1 MLLLTS
7 LAFARGGYETN
18 HPEVEWHTLET
29 EHFYFH
35 WPESGLPEDDPH
47 WFTAE
52 WTASALAD
60 IAETSYPLI
69 CAQFDHFLVEKTHVV
84 VYDQDTGWQG
94 NGFAIAE
101 MDWTG
106 FAAEWGPLFR
116 ERGRMEFLSD
126 VFVHEFAHIV
136 SLKAY
141 LPWSEGTTWLEI
153 GGLSE
158 DEEWVRRWGYK
169 PEPGIN
175 VDLGAS
181 FLMSAHTPFWWAE
194 GGAEYWSHQA
204 GYNFWGTSRDA
215 YLRMTVLE
223 DRVLD
228 HDEWTT
234 RIDKEGMDGER
245 GYNQGYS
252 FGLYLR
258 DRFGVDTYGRMAAIN
273 AERWRWSWDTVV
285 EEATGVESEQLHADW
300 KLWLEGKYA
309 EQKATIEAR
318 APIVE
323 GEELSVTQPIWLT
336 PEWEDLDKGE
346 REVELDGDSAWVDM
360 PIWSADGQY
369 LAWFGNGLEIVKGEP
384 GQWGALGGVYVDEED
399 SKAVDAYDRRHTS
412 DYWVRNSP
420 VAFSGDRLVAVGSE
434 DWAPEWRRNQ
444 GFTFNAD
451 GYTWNQLLVG
461 TLSEDPKKGLEVE
474 WTPVPNT
481 LRATEATWSPDGEWL
496 YFARYHDG
504 SQDLWRIKPDGTEG
518 EKLTDFGDGTQFQG
532 LSFTPD
538 GRGLVTG
545 IYRNY
550 QQDIVIY
557 EVETGEFWRVTDTEA
572 DETDPK
578 VGPDGRI
585 WFTSDLDGVYNVYS
599 LDLETRVVERQT
611 NVYGGAYGASVAPSG
626 DLAYTAITGHGF
638 KVKLVKHADLL
649 GLPWDYPGL
658 CGIDFDACQDDKAW
672 MEFRPDLPDASA
684 LSVDYK
690 ARKAQFPVTGW
701 PIARL
706 SDKNVEVGAGFA
718 FGDYSEAHY
727 IDGQLTV
734 GKDNWIAVS
743 YWNNT
748 FWPSLMVGFSR
759 YSYKGT
765 YGYGIDQ
772 DELPETNDI
781 YVVDVKFEQLSDD
794 VYASASYLPSD
805 SIWISVGG
813 DMSRYSFRDNGD
825 GDTWVPYVVSSG
837 VGFYAEWSPQAVGYG
852 WGDDWINP
860 RGGRRVYVDYQHRW
874 SNLVDKDIA
883 GFVYDDG
890 DGLESYAYNRVQL
903 SYSEFLPVGWFG
915 LTDHHTLQLDFEGGY
930 IDRNVMGW
938 DEFVAGG
945 RHPYHWGSG
954 TIGNNVQFAGFEGWS
969 LTGETMLIAN
979 ASYRFPL
986 LRDMNL
992 KTGPVYTDTVYM
1004 QVYGSIGNLWSY
1016 RVEGPTHVEGY
1027 SVVPD
1032 GEGQV
1037 RREVPFQDYAAK
1049 NSAPGS
1055 NNYYL
1060 SDVGVEFRVRQFIWN
1075 DWDWDS
1081 FVRLA
1086 YGMQPTGGY
1095 GDVNA
1100 DLIQS
1105 SVARDA
1111 ASELSTEVEDS
1122 TVRVYVGLGTGW

>member
-1 MLLLTS
+1 
-7 LAFARGGYETN
+7 
-18 HPEVEWHTLET
+18 
-29 EHFYFH
+29 
-35 WPESGLPEDDPH
+35 
-47 WFTAE
+47 
-52 WTASALAD
+52 
-60 IAETSYPLI
+60 
-69 CAQFDHFLVEKTHVV
+69 
-84 VYDQDTGWQG
+84 
-94 NGFAIAE
+94 
-101 MDWTG
+101 
-106 FAAEWGPLFR
+106 
-116 ERGRMEFLSD
+116 
-126 VFVHEFAHIV
+126 
-136 SLKAY
+136 
-141 LPWSEGTTWLEI
+141 
-153 GGLSE
+153 
-158 DEEWVRRWGYK
+158 
-169 PEPGIN
+169 
-175 VDLGAS
+175 
-181 FLMSAHTPFWWAE
+181 
-194 GGAEYWSHQA
+194 
-204 GYNFWGTSRDA
+204 
-215 YLRMTVLE
+215 
-223 DRVLD
+223 
-228 HDEWTT
+228 
-234 RIDKEGMDGER
+234 
-245 GYNQGYS
+245 
-252 FGLYLR
+252 
-258 DRFGVDTYGRMAAIN
+258 
-273 AERWRWSWDTVV
+273 
-285 EEATGVESEQLHADW
+285 
-300 KLWLEGKYA
+300 
-309 EQKATIEAR
+309 
-318 APIVE
+318 
-323 GEELSVTQPIWLT
+323 
-336 PEWEDLDKGE
+336 
-346 REVELDGDSAWVDM
+346 
-360 PIWSADGQY
+360 
-369 LAWFGNGLEIVKGEP
+369 
-384 GQWGALGGVYVDEED
+384 
-399 SKAVDAYDRRHTS
+399 
-412 DYWVRNSP
+412 
-420 VAFSGDRLVAVGSE
+420 
-434 DWAPEWRRNQ
+434 
-444 GFTFNAD
+444 
-451 GYTWNQLLVG
+451 
-461 TLSEDPKKGLEVE
+461 
-474 WTPVPNT
+474 
-481 LRATEATWSPDGEWL
+481 
-496 YFARYHDG
+496 
-504 SQDLWRIKPDGTEG
+504 
-518 EKLTDFGDGTQFQG
+518 
-532 LSFTPD
+532 
-538 GRGLVTG
+538 
-545 IYRNY
+545 
-550 QQDIVIY
+550 
-557 EVETGEFWRVTDTEA
+557 
-572 DETDPK
+572 
-578 VGPDGRI
+578 
-585 WFTSDLDGVYNVYS
+585 
-599 LDLETRVVERQT
+599 
-611 NVYGGAYGASVAPSG
+611 
-626 DLAYTAITGHGF
+626 
-638 KVKLVKHADLL
+638 
-649 GLPWDYPGL
+649 
-658 CGIDFDACQDDKAW
+658 
-672 MEFRPDLPDASA
+672 
-684 LSVDYK
+684 
-690 ARKAQFPVTGW
+690 
-701 PIARL
+701 
-706 SDKNVEVGAGFA
+706 
-718 FGDYSEAHY
+718 
-727 IDGQLTV
+727 
-734 GKDNWIAVS
+734 
-743 YWNNT
+743 
-748 FWPSLMVGFSR
+748 MVGFSR

>member
-1 MLLLTS
+1 MLFHALLST
-7 LAFARGGYETN
+7 AFARGGYDDN
-18 HPEVEWHTLET
+18 HTDVEWNTLET

-35 WPESGLPEDDPH
+35 WPESSLPEDDPH
-47 WFTAE
+47 WFTTE
-52 WTASALAD
+52 WTAGALAD

-69 CAQFDHFLVEKTHVV
+69 CAQFDHFLEEKVHVV
-84 VYDQDTGWQG
+84 VYDQDVGWQG

-141 LPWSEGTTWLEI
+141 LPWSEGTTFMEI

-158 DEEWVRRWGYK
+158 DEEWFRRWGYK
-169 PEPGIN
+169 GDTGVN
-175 VDLGAS
+175 VDLGATW
-181 FLMSAHTPFWWAE
+181 LMSAHTPFWWAE

-215 YLRMTVLE
+215 YLRMSVLE

-258 DRFGVDTYGRMAAIN
+258 DRFGPETYARMASIN
-273 AERWRWSWDTVV
+273 AERWRWDWDDVV
-285 EEATGVESEQLHADW
+285 ELATGVDSLTLHGDW
-300 KLWLEGKYA
+300 VTWLEEKYG
-309 EQKATIEAR
+309 EQAAIIESR
-318 APIVE
+318 GPIVA
-323 GEELSVTQPIWLT
+323 GEELSYEKPIWLT
-336 PEWEDLDKGE
+336 DEWKDLDKKE
-346 REVELDGDSAWVDM
+346 REVELDGQTAWMDM
-360 PIWSADGQY
+360 PVWSGDGKY
-369 LAWFGNGLEIVKGEP
+369 MAWFGNGLEVVQNP
-384 GQWGALGGVYVDEED
+384 SWGALGGEYLDEDDDE
-399 SKAVDAYDRRHTS
+399 AVEAAEMNHAA
-412 DYWVRNSP
+412 DYWVRSSP
-420 VAFSGDRLVAVGSE
+420 VAFSGDRMVAVAGE

-444 GFTFNAD
+444 GFTFNGD
-451 GYTWNQLLVG
+451 GYNWNQLLVAD
-461 TLSEDPKKGLEVE
+461 LVQDPKKGLQLE
-474 WTPVPNT
+474 WTEVPNT
-481 LRATEATWSPDGEWL
+481 LRATEATWSPDGTWL
-496 YFARYHDG
+496 YFVRYHDG
-504 SQDLWRIKPDGTEG
+504 SQDLWRIRPDGTEG
-518 EKLTDFGDGTQFQG
+518 EKLTDFNDGTQFQG
-532 LSFTPD
+532 LSFTAD

-545 IYRNY
+545 MYRQY
-550 QQDIVIY
+550 QQDIFIF
-557 EVETGEFWRVTDTEA
+557 EVETREFWRVTDTTA

-578 VGPDGRI
+578 VAPDGRI
-585 WFTSDLDGVYNVYS
+585 WFTSDVDGVYNVYA
-599 LDLETRVVERQT
+599 LDLETRDVMRQT
-611 NVYGGAYGASVAPSG
+611 NVYGGSYGATVSPDG

-638 KVKLVKHADLL
+638 KVHLVKEQDLAKQVY
-649 GLPWDYPGL
+649 DYPGL
-658 CGIDFDACQDDKAW
+658 CGLDFDACQDDEAW
-672 MEFRPDLPDASA
+672 LSFTPEFPDARA
-684 LSVDYK
+684 LSRPYK
-690 ARKAQFPVTGW
+690 AKDAQFPVTGW
-701 PIARL
+701 PVMRL
-706 SDKNVEVGAGFA
+706 SDKNLEMGAGFA
-718 FGDYSEAHY
+718 LGDYSEAHY
-727 IDGQLTV
+727 IDGQVTV
-734 GKDNWIAVS
+734 GKDNWLAVS

-765 YGYGIDQ
+765 YGYGVDV
-772 DELPETNDI
+772 DGLPETDDVS
-781 YVVDVKFEQLSDD
+781 VVDVKFEQLSDD
-794 VYASASYLPSD
+794 VYASASYLPSH
-805 SIWISVGG
+805 SVWISVGG
-813 DMSRYSFRDNGD
+813 DMSRYSFRENGD
-825 GDTWVPYVVSSG
+825 GNQWSPYMVSSG
-837 VGFYAEWSPQAVGYG
+837 VGFYVEWSPQAVGYG
-852 WGDDWINP
+852 YGDDWINP
-860 RGGRRVYVDYQHRW
+860 RGGRRVYLDYQHRW
-874 SNLVDKDIA
+874 SNLVDPDIA
-883 GFVYDDG
+883 GVVYDDG
-890 DGLESYAYNRVQL
+890 EALESYPYNRVQL
-903 SYSEFLPVGWFG
+903 SYSEFIPVGWFG
-915 LTDHHTLQLDFEGGY
+915 KTKRHTLQLDFEGGF

-969 LTGETMLIAN
+969 LTGETMLMAN
-979 ASYRFPL
+979 ASYRFPVA
-986 LRDMNL
+986 RDMNW
-992 KTGPVYTDTVYM
+992 KVGPLYTDTMYL
-1004 QVYGSIGNLWSY
+1004 QVSGTIGNLWSY
-1016 RVEGPTHVEGY
+1016 RTEGPTHVEGY

-1060 SDVGVEFRVRQFIWN
+1060 SDIGVELRVRQFIWN

-1095 GDVNA
+1095 GYVNS
-1100 DLIQS
+1100 DMVQS

-1111 ASELSTEVEDS
+1111 ASELSSEVEDS
-1122 TVRVYVGLGTGW
+1122 TLRLYLGLGTGW